1 MKKHS
6 FLFCL
11 LLSLIT
17 LPQFAFGQC
26 SKLFAEGYNSSG
38 WGRQAYIEA
47 VKGGNQFWGCGKDQG
62 MCDTGEVVPQLD
74 TNGKIIAL
82 YQCDRNGFGT
92 KNKFND
98 FSVNIWCTG
107 TEIGPSGYT
116 PEQIVKETSRLEDS
130 ANTSSDNENLKGI
143 EAYYSTKDAQDTSRY
158 DIGNITVFNG
168 ANYCVFAKCKSGY
181 MPNSDRTGCVTDN
194 RKTNCINTGGTWSGG
209 KCNCAANKNIKTTDN
224 LVCECISTNYEWK
237 NNNDKKQGCKPT
249 AAAQQRM
256 NAEQCTKSGG
266 RWLNNDCVC
275 DKNKYLKK
283 FGKVCDCE
291 NGYEYIDTNDTSR
304 GCKMTAATQNAQN
317 KDKCEKSK
325 AAGQPVK
332 WGDNGCYCIG
342 LDGQY
347 EIIDTEQI
355 YKCEETKDYS
365 ACKKLE
371 SSNVAYWH
379 EGTCHCKDTNKKFHN
394 GNCNTNTD
402 AYQQSLDAA
411 TAIAEI
417 EKLGKE
423 LNDISA
429 TFDRSKWRDADGN
442 FNTARLAS
450 DSVAAVVLG
459 TAGGL
464 ISSKVIKKKQ
474 VENGFEDI
482 KCTIGSQEVAN
493 WGDEFQVGIQ

>member
-17 LPQFAFGQC
+17 LPQFALGEC

-47 VKGGNQFWGCGKDQG
+47 VKGGKQFWGCGKDDG
-62 MCDTGEVVPQLD
+62 MCDDNDVVPQLD

-82 YQCDRNGFGT
+82 YQCDRNNFGA

-98 FSVNIWCTG
+98 FSVNIWCKESEIKT
-107 TEIGPSGYT
+107 TEYDPID
-116 PEQIVKETSRLEDS
+116 IVNLEDS
-130 ANTSSDNENLKGI
+130 TNNLSDNENLKGI

-158 DIGNITVFNG
+158 EVGNITVFTG
-168 ANYCVFAKCKSGY
+168 TNYCIFAKCKSGY
-181 MPNSDRTGCVTDN
+181 LPNSERNGCVPDN
-194 RKTNCINTGGTWSGG
+194 RKTNCTNTGGTWSEG

-237 NNNDKKQGCKPT
+237 SDKKQGCKLT
-249 AAAQQRM
+249 AAAQQRIQGEQ
-256 NAEQCTKSGG
+256 NAAQCTKSGG

-275 DKNKYLKK
+275 DKNKYLKQI
-283 FGKVCDCE
+283 GKVCKCKD
-291 NGYEYIDTNDTSR
+291 GYDYINQNDTSQ
-304 GCKMTAATQNAQN
+304 GCEMTAATQNAQN

-347 EIIDTEQI
+347 EINDAGQI
-355 YKCEETKDYS
+355 YECEETKDYS
-365 ACKKLE
+365 ACIKLG
-371 SSNVAYWH
+371 SSVAYWD
-379 EGTCHCKDTNKKFHN
+379 EDKRTCRCTDTNKQFRN

-402 AYQQSLDAA
+402 AYQQSLDTTAA
-411 TAIAEI
+411 VAEI

-429 TFDRSKWRDADGN
+429 TFDRSKWRDADGK